1 MATHPLTNFEMQKF
15 YQNESELKG
24 LYSRNNLP
32 KIMDGACVINLV
44 EYNSVET
51 HWIAVMLI
59 ITIMVSS
66 ILTACEFIIFQEKL
80 KVS

>member
-1 MATHPLTNFEMQKF
+1 MATHPLTNFEIQKF

-44 EYNSVET
+44 EYNSIET

-59 ITIMVSS
+59 ITMVSS
-66 ILTACEFIIFQEKL
+66 ILTVFEFIIFQEKL
-80 KVS
+80 KDS

>member
-1 MATHPLTNFEMQKF
+1 MQKF

-32 KIMDGACVINLV
+32 KIIDRTCVINLV
-44 EYNSVET
+44 EYNSIET

-59 ITIMVSS
+59 ITMVSS
-66 ILTACEFIIFQEKL
+66 ILTVFEFIIFQEKL
-80 KVS
+80 KDS

>member
-15 YQNESELKG
+15 YQNKSELKG

-44 EYNSVET
+44 EYNSIET

-59 ITIMVSS
+59 ITMVSS
-66 ILTACEFIIFQEKL
+66 ILTAFEFIIFQEKL
-80 KVS
+80 KVA

>member
-1 MATHPLTNFEMQKF
+1 MQKF

-32 KIMDGACVINLV
+32 KIMDRTCVINLV
-44 EYNSVET
+44 EYNSIET

-59 ITIMVSS
+59 ITMVSS
-66 ILTACEFIIFQEKL
+66 ILTVFEFIIFQEKL
-80 KVS
+80 KDSQETKI

>member
-1 MATHPLTNFEMQKF
+1 MQKF

-32 KIMDGACVINLV
+32 KIMDRTCVINLV
-44 EYNSVET
+44 EYNSIET

-59 ITIMVSS
+59 ITMVSS
-66 ILTACEFIIFQEKL
+66 ILTVFEFIIFQEKL
-80 KVS
+80 KDSQETKR